1 MHRLQNRDTLVLRCR
16 TETFIM
22 TPQEIVDYK
31 RKWLGTARLETKIH
45 SDYTR
50 ATRSWLKDHVQEHT
64 NVYETTV
71 IFEDR
76 LHQNSYLHWYGEK
89 SA

>member
-1 MHRLQNRDTLVLRCR
+1 
-16 TETFIM
+16 M

-31 RKWLGTARLETKIH
+31 RKWMGYSQLETKIH
-45 SDYTR
+45 SDYTS
-50 ATRSWLKDHVQEHT
+50 ATRCWLKDHVPKHQYHVQEHT

-76 LHQNSYLHWYGEK
+76 EHQNTYLHWYGEK
-89 SA
+89 RA

>member
-1 MHRLQNRDTLVLRCR
+1 
-16 TETFIM
+16 M

-50 ATRSWLKDHVQEHT
+50 ATRTWLKDHVPKHQYHIQEHT

-76 LHQNSYLHWYGEK
+76 LHQDSYLHWYGEK
-89 SA
+89 RA